1 MTLKNHIII
10 ALVNSG
16 LLSTTEHDVPAKDAY
31 KAYKF
36 RKAIGK
42 AFNELLEKEKDFPKL
57 AGVEDG
63 KEPTEEQAK
72 RITEL
77 RVEMLND
84 ESDLGDIKTM
94 GYESYHILANE
105 NRRTTVPIQDGDK
118 VVNRIV
124 DIFQAFQEALE
135 GVLWEAPEE

>member
-31 KAYKF
+31 KVYKF
-36 RKAIGK
+36 RKAVGK
-42 AFNELLEKEKDFPKL
+42 AYQDLADKERDFPKL

-63 KEPTEEQAK
+63 KEPTEEQTK

-84 ESDLGDIKTM
+84 ETDLGDIKTM
-94 GYESYHILANE
+94 GFDSYHILAGE
-105 NRRTTVPIQDGDK
+105 NRKTPVQIPVDGK
-118 VVNRIV
+118 VVTNYI

-135 GVLWEAPEE
+135 GVLWEESE